1 MGVNVGVGVEIG
13 EDISSSHSTPI
24 PVSNPSTGQAPT
36 FPLKA
41 GRHFLAALMLI
52 ISFHATATP
61 IITYVYD
68 GDTVKVLD
76 NNVEY
81 KLRISDIDAPE
92 KTQSYGLKSR
102 RALMQLCLG
111 ANIHAAVSGMDK
123 YQRHLG
129 KLTCNGQDASLFML
143 QNGHAWFNSRY
154 SLDGTLLAA
163 EQEARRNKRGLWAN
177 KQQTPPWV
185 WRHES
190 WRKNHPH

>member
-13 EDISSSHSTPI
+13 EDISLNRSTPI
-24 PVSNPSTGQAPT
+24 PVSNPSTGQALT

-41 GRHFLAALMLI
+41 GRYFLAALLLI
-52 ISFHATATP
+52 FSFHTAAAP
-61 IITYVYD
+61 VITYVYD
-68 GDTVKVLD
+68 GDTVKILD

-81 KLRISDIDAPE
+81 KLRITDIDAPE
-92 KTQSYGLKSR
+92 KAQSYGLKSR
-102 RALMQLCLG
+102 RALIKLCLR

-123 YQRHLG
+123 YQRRLG
-129 KLTCNGQDASLFML
+129 KLTCNGQDAGLLML

-177 KQQTPPWV
+177 KQQTPPWI
-185 WRHES
+185 